1 MSTTTFEDAKI
12 GDKVYSSMFGWGEI
26 IYIDE
31 SNRYPLGV
39 RFLNTAIDNY
49 YFTLEGFYHI
59 DTPIQSLFW
68 DEVKIE
74 APKKPIKMK
83 LVNGVEVPDITFKPT
98 SGEHFYH
105 PSLDCMHL
113 HKFAVYNDSVW
124 CKFLSD
130 NKLCY
135 PCDNNGRIA
144 AVLHAKAMLGI
155 KEG

>member
-1 MSTTTFEDAKI
+1 MTTFENAKI
-12 GDKVYSSMFGWGEI
+12 GDRVFSHTFGWGV
-26 IYIDE
+26 IDE
-31 SNRYPLGV
+31 INEDSSYPIMVSFDTDYDSFTMEGV
-39 RFLNTAIDNY
+39 YRK
-49 YFTLEGFYHI
+49 G
-59 DTPIQSLFW
+59 TPIQCLFW